1 MSAVAT
7 RPTGLLDCI
16 EADLL
21 AVEER
26 LIAETRSDIGA
37 VRDISGHTLLSGGK
51 RLRPAI
57 AILAARTV
65 GNDIPLHRAYTA
77 AAAVEMI
84 HMATLMHDDVV
95 DEAPER
101 RGRPTANA
109 VYGNGITILTGD
121 FLLAKSIWLLSRDEE
136 NLALVR
142 LFADVT
148 IAMAEGEV
156 LQAAVAGRYETP
168 VSTYEQVI
176 ERKTA
181 RFLAGCTEAGGL
193 LGGATEA
200 QAAALRAF
208 GHHLG
213 IAFQI
218 ADDLLD
224 FLGDPKQ
231 TGKPL
236 GTDLRDGRVTLPL
249 IHTLAACDSS
259 TKAELCALL
268 DKGQALTEAEV
279 ATITA
284 TIARH
289 GGFEQART
297 AAEERMERAMGEL
310 TRFPE
315 SVYKDALIHLAR
327 YVVARDR

>member
-1 MSAVAT
+1 MTAT
-7 RPTGLLDCI
+7 RPEGLLACI
-16 EADLL
+16 EDDL
-21 AVEER
+21 AKVEER
-26 LIAETRSDIGA
+26 LLAETRSDIGE
-37 VRDISGHTLLSGGK
+37 VRAISGHTLLSGGK

-57 AILAARTV
+57 ALLAARCV
-65 GNDIPLHRAYTA
+65 GRKFDAHRAYA
-77 AAAVEMI
+77 AASAVELI

-109 VYGNGITILTGD
+109 VYGNSITILTGD
-121 FLLAKSIWLLSRDEE
+121 FLLAKAIWLLSRDEE
-136 NLALVR
+136 NLNLVR

-156 LQAAVAGRYETP
+156 LQAAVARNWSLNLT
-168 VSTYEQVI
+168 TYEQVI

-181 RFLAGCTEAGGL
+181 RFLAGCTEAGAL
-193 LGGATEA
+193 MGGGTETEI
-200 QAAALRAF
+200 AAMRAF

-249 IHTLAACDSS
+249 IHTLAHCDSA
-259 TKAELCALL
+259 TRTELLTQL
-268 DKGQALTEAEV
+268 ERGQALTDSEIAH
-279 ATITA
+279 ITA

-289 GGFEQART
+289 GGFEVART
-297 AAEERMERAMGEL
+297 AAQERMTRALAEL
-310 TRFPE
+310 DRFPDSE
-315 SVYKDALIHLAR
+315 YRSSLIRLAG

>member
-1 MSAVAT
+1 MIAT
-7 RPTGLLDCI
+7 RPEGLLACI
-16 EADLL
+16 EEDL
-21 AVEER
+21 AKVEER
-26 LIAETRSDIGA
+26 LLAETRSDIGE
-37 VRDISGHTLLSGGK
+37 VRAISAHTLLSGGK

-57 AILAARTV
+57 ALLAARCV
-65 GNDIPLHRAYTA
+65 GRKFDTHRAYA
-77 AAAVEMI
+77 AASAVELI

-109 VYGNGITILTGD
+109 VYGNSITILTGD
-121 FLLAKSIWLLSRDEE
+121 FLLAKAIWLLSRDEE
-136 NLALVR
+136 NLNLVR

-156 LQAAVAGRYETP
+156 LQAAVARNWNLNLA
-168 VSTYEQVI
+168 TYEQVI

-181 RFLAGCTEAGGL
+181 RFLAGCTEAGAL
-193 LGGATEA
+193 LGGGTEA
-200 QAAALRAF
+200 ETAAMRAF

-213 IAFQI
+213 ISFQI

-249 IHTLAACDSS
+249 IHTLAHCDSA
-259 TKAELCALL
+259 TRTELRITLER
-268 DKGQALTEAEV
+268 GQALTDADV
-279 ATITA
+279 AAITA

-289 GGFEQART
+289 GGFEVART
-297 AAEERMERAMGEL
+297 AAQERMERALTEL
-310 TRFPE
+310 HRFPE
-315 SVYKDALIHLAR
+315 SPYRDALNRLAG
-327 YVVARDR
+327 YVVAREQ

>member
-1 MSAVAT
+1 MTAT
-7 RPTGLLDCI
+7 RPEGLLACI
-16 EADLL
+16 EDDL
-21 AVEER
+21 AKVEEC
-26 LIAETRSDIGA
+26 LLAETRSDIGE
-37 VRDISGHTLLSGGK
+37 VRAISGHTLLSGGK

-57 AILAARTV
+57 ALLAARCV
-65 GNDIPLHRAYTA
+65 GRAFDTHRAYTA
-77 AAAVEMI
+77 AAAVELI

-101 RGRPTANA
+101 RGKPTANA
-109 VYGNGITILTGD
+109 IYGNSITILTGD

-156 LQAAVAGRYETP
+156 LQAAVARNWNLNLA
-168 VSTYEQVI
+168 TYEQVI

-193 LGGATEA
+193 MGGGTE
-200 QAAALRAF
+200 QETAALRAY

-231 TGKPL
+231 TGKEL

-249 IHTLAACDSS
+249 IHTLAHCDAA
-259 TKAELCALL
+259 TKTELLITL
-268 DKGQALTEAEV
+268 ERGQALTDSEV
-279 ATITA
+279 ADITA

-289 GGFEQART
+289 GGFEVART
-297 AAEERMERAMGEL
+297 EANARMTRALTELERFSKSPYR
-310 TRFPE
+310 
-315 SVYKDALIHLAR
+315 DALTTLAK

>member
-1 MSAVAT
+1 MTAT
-7 RPTGLLDCI
+7 RPEGLLACI
-16 EADLL
+16 EEDL
-21 AVEER
+21 AKVEER
-26 LIAETRSDIGA
+26 LLAETRSDIGE
-37 VRDISGHTLLSGGK
+37 VRAISGHTLLSGGK

-57 AILAARTV
+57 ALLAAHCV
-65 GNDIPLHRAYTA
+65 GRKFDTHRAYAA
-77 AAAVEMI
+77 AAAVELI

-109 VYGNGITILTGD
+109 VYGNSITILTGD
-121 FLLAKSIWLLSRDEE
+121 FLLAKAIWLLSRDEE

-156 LQAAVAGRYETP
+156 LQAAVARNWNLNLA
-168 VSTYEQVI
+168 TYEQVI

-193 LGGATEA
+193 MGGGTE
-200 QAAALRAF
+200 QETAALRAY

-231 TGKPL
+231 TGKEL

-249 IHTLAACDSS
+249 IHTLTHCDAA
-259 TKAELCALL
+259 TKAVLL
-268 DKGQALTEAEV
+268 TILERGQALTDSEV
-279 ATITA
+279 AHITA

-289 GGFEQART
+289 GGFEVART
-297 AAEERMERAMGEL
+297 EANTRMARALTEL
-310 TRFPE
+310 DRFPDSE
-315 SVYKDALIHLAR
+315 YKSSLIQLAG

>member
-7 RPTGLLDCI
+7 RPAGLLDCV
-16 EADLL
+16 EADLV

-65 GNDIPLHRAYTA
+65 GNEIPLHRAYAA

-193 LGGATEA
+193 IGGANETE
-200 QAAALRAF
+200 AAALRAF

-249 IHTLAACDSS
+249 IHTLAKCDP
-259 TKAELCALL
+259 TVKAELCTLL

-279 ATITA
+279 ASITA

-310 TRFPE
+310 DRFPE
-315 SVYKDALIHLAR
+315 SVYKDALIRLAR